1 MTKRLLSKYSVC
13 KKLRNP
19 YTNLW
24 GLKKK
29 ESLRSVTSRKKKFTS
44 FSRVLD
50 IKQSFKFF
58 YSNVQ
63 ENLFKSYI
71 TCSIRSPS
79 KTVDKLVSI
88 MESRLDSIVFRSCFV
103 TSFHEAR
110 QLINHRFVTVNNSYV
125 TNPKKK
131 IKKGDIVK
139 LNIKVPGKDIF
150 SNILTC
156 RSIPSYLELDFSNLT
171 IVLLWDINFN
181 NVYYPIKTKYSDISR
196 YYV

>member
-19 YTNLW
+19 YKNLW

-29 ESLRSVTSRKKKFTS
+29 ESLRSVISKKKKSTS

-63 ENLFKSYI
+63 ENLFKRYI
-71 TCSIRSPS
+71 TSSIKSPS

-88 MESRLDSIVFRSCFV
+88 MESRLDSIIFRSCFV

-110 QLINHRFVTVNNSYV
+110 QLINHRFVTVNNFYV
-125 TNPKKK
+125 TNPNKK
-131 IKKGDIVK
+131 IKKGDVVK
-139 LNIKVPGKDIF
+139 LNIKLLNKDIF
-150 SNILTC
+150 SNVLTC
-156 RSIPSYLELDFSNLT
+156 RSIPSYLELDFSNFT
-171 IVLLWDINFN
+171 IVLLWDINFD